1 MFTLLSGKYIMTA
14 SRVASFLNFDTFSKL
29 KSKGALLLCYA
40 MLISVQ
46 KLTQE
51 IKPNTACLREY

>member
-1 MFTLLSGKYIMTA
+1 MTA
-14 SRVASFLNFDTFSKL
+14 IRVASFLNFDTFSKL